1 MINLMDDRGW
11 WRLGPRGVYRKGKVR
26 GTKWDWSRL
35 VPEDTGPSRP
45 YYICISVFTLSDGK
59 PLMGFKLKSDM
70 VCWSLVLISFEQTFG
85 LTLHSWN
92 MAYLL
97 INI

>member
-1 MINLMDDRGW
+1 
-11 WRLGPRGVYRKGKVR
+11 
-26 GTKWDWSRL
+26 
-35 VPEDTGPSRP
+35 
-45 YYICISVFTLSDGK
+45 
-59 PLMGFKLKSDM
+59 MGFKLKSDM

-85 LTLHSWN
+85 LTFHSWN

>member
-11 WRLGPRGVYRKGKVR
+11 WGLGPSGVYRTGKVC
-26 GTKWDWSRL
+26 GIKWDWSRL
-35 VPEDTGPSRP
+35 GPEDR
-45 YYICISVFTLSDGK
+45 SDGK

-85 LTLHSWN
+85 LTFHSWN

-97 INI
+97 INIECA

>member
-1 MINLMDDRGW
+1 
-11 WRLGPRGVYRKGKVR
+11 
-26 GTKWDWSRL
+26 
-35 VPEDTGPSRP
+35 
-45 YYICISVFTLSDGK
+45 
-59 PLMGFKLKSDM
+59 MGFRLKSDM